1 MIGLQERD
9 FFAAYKQAVE
19 KCIKS
24 SDQDDKL
31 MPHINVMRASGR
43 SGFWVYMA
51 IGDHNFKLSSFREDA
66 RRFGKLETV
75 AELLKKYFIGSFR
88 VCDLAFSN
96 NASGEI

>member
-24 SDQDDKL
+24 GDQGEDS
-31 MPHINVMRASGR
+31 MPKINVMRATGR
-43 SGFWVYMA
+43 SGFWVYMT

-88 VCDLAFSN
+88 VCDLVFDGN
-96 NASGEI
+96 NTGEN